1 MERVLDYEI
10 APEEV
15 EVTKEVRE
23 ECAVH
28 STEHCAKEVRRGGK

>member
-1 MERVLDYEI
+1 MERVWDCEI

-28 STEHCAKEVRRGGK
+28 SPEHCAKEVRRGGK